1 VRRLRLHTD
10 HGDDSSA
17 RAVAAAV
24 APDNTDEMTTSVDGS
39 TVVTTIE
46 RETTGSLLA
55 TADDYVVNLR
65 TAAQLTTDAT
75 THTDSDDTQHT

>member
-1 VRRLRLHTD
+1 MRRLRLRTD
-10 HGDDSSA
+10 HEDDASA

-24 APDNTDEMTTSVDGS
+24 VPDNTDEMTTSVDSS

-46 RETTGSLLA
+46 RATTGSLRA

-65 TAAQLTTDAT
+65 TAAQLTTDET
-75 THTDSDDTQHT
+75 IHTDNDTQQT

>member
-1 VRRLRLHTD
+1 MRRLRLRTD
-10 HGDDSSA
+10 HGDDPGA

-24 APDNTDEMTTSVDGS
+24 APDNTDEMTTTVDGS

-46 RETTGSLLA
+46 RATTGSIQA

-75 THTDSDDTQHT
+75 IHTDPDDTQQT